1 MEIFLILKRLG
12 EQFDPFLNESI
23 WEKFQKKLPS
33 KSPAL
38 LGLNLMGFTDLF
50 YQKISFHFL

>member
-1 MEIFLILKRLG
+1 MG
-12 EQFDPFLNESI
+12 GGGPI

-38 LGLNLMGFTDLF
+38 LGLNLMEFTDLF
-50 YQKISFHFL
+50 YKEILLHFL